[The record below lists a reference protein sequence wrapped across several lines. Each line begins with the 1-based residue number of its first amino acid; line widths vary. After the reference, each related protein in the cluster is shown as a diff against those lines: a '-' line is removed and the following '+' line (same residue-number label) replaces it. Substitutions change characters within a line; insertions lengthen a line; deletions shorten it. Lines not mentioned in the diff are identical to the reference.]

1 VVNFVDF
8 SVQYSIHCCCHWYKK
23 YKNQPRNARV
33 IMNCHFMVHGIEE
46 VCLSTIHNIWP
57 MLTNGS
63 RLGNRDKHH
72 IDMSQ
77 SPERTMK
84 AW

>member
-1 VVNFVDF
+1 
-8 SVQYSIHCCCHWYKK
+8 
-23 YKNQPRNARV
+23 
-33 IMNCHFMVHGIEE
+33 MVHGIEE

-84 AW
+84 AWWHILYDRNYYKGTVQITDGLYIWYSI